1 MSPDR
6 AGLVMDIA
14 MAQDDSSAGRRRGV
28 RSVAPDED
36 LSRLGAAFARL
47 DAALLAGDRSD
58 ELYDR
63 WWGAVQDALLIRAR
77 AARGRRIKARMLL
90 AVIRETRA
98 IGVVCDLARSV
109 ANDLTG
115 RVGRKK
121 KPLSP
126 TEVTIQH
133 FMEQGLSR
141 RAAGLLTAHGCRD
154 ADEILRLELD
164 DGRPHPNC
172 GPVTKGELRAFA
184 RQRRRLQGG
193 NSEPSNRR

>member
-1 MSPDR
+1 M
-6 AGLVMDIA
+6 MDIA
-14 MAQDDSSAGRRRGV
+14 IAQDVASASRRRGV
-28 RSVAPDED
+28 RSAAPDED

-47 DAALLAGDRSD
+47 DVALLAGDGSD
-58 ELYDR
+58 ALYDL
-63 WWGAVQDALLIRAR
+63 WWAAVQDALVIRAG

-98 IGVVCDLARSV
+98 DGAVCDLARSV

-126 TEVTIQH
+126 TEITIRH

-141 RAAGLLTAHGCRD
+141 RAAGVLTARGCRD
-154 ADEILRLELD
+154 ADDILRLELD

-184 RQRRRLQGG
+184 RQPRILQ
-193 NSEPSNRR
+193 EKR

>member
-1 MSPDR
+1 MWPDR

-14 MAQDDSSAGRRRGV
+14 IGQDVASVNRRRGV

-36 LSRLGAAFARL
+36 LSRLGVAFARL

-58 ELYDR
+58 TLYDR
-63 WWGAVQDALLIRAR
+63 WCTAVQDALPIRAR
-77 AARGRRIKARMLL
+77 AARGRRVKAKMLL

-98 IGVVCDLARSV
+98 DGTMCDLARSV

-121 KPLSP
+121 KPPSP
-126 TEVTIQH
+126 TEITIRS

-141 RAAGLLTAHGCRD
+141 RAAGVLAARGCRD
-154 ADEILRLELD
+154 ADDILRLKLD

-172 GPVTKGELRAFA
+172 GRVTKRELRAFA
-184 RQRRRLQGG
+184 RQRRRSQ
-193 NSEPSNRR
+193 EER